1 MQYGNDNHRPLAP
14 GMGEAVAKRTVLR
27 RREDLSLETWG
38 DVANRVA
45 LGNCMLIDGVSD
57 YECSRL
63 RAHIANGSIL
73 LSGRHLQHGDRT
85 QATRPMEVFVN
96 CASAATSFLSYYL
109 LLNGA
114 GVGRCYDDTLCVV
127 DWRKMPYVHVVMDE
141 GHKDFD
147 YRSMESLTEA
157 RHKYGKHCEVHEVE
171 DSREGWAK
179 AVELIETLAYS
190 GKHSKEIVL
199 LDFSKVR
206 PSGSPIKGMQ
216 NRPSSGPVPTMNA
229 IRNICTLKGSHMPN
243 WMQAMYVDHYMA
255 ESVLVGGSRRSAR
268 IASKS
273 WRDPDVLS
281 FVKLKNNTKNKERNF
296 LWSANNSV
304 MVDQEF
310 WDECEVPGTWAHQ
323 VFDTVATNAYEWGE
337 PGIINQHKLVVN
349 NAGLVDMEDG
359 KYAESTRYKPSAD
372 AVKLLGRLAKI
383 TRTSRFPMIVN
394 PCFHADTLVL
404 TKTGPRRIA
413 DLVGQNVEVFDG
425 KDWVLCSNFRVTGE
439 DQELFTVRLHDGR
452 EITATAY
459 HKFLVN
465 GERVELK
472 DLQVGDALDDLAD
485 ESLYAEMHTT
495 DVPAAYLKGF
505 LLGDGSVASDSY
517 RTPTPLLWLYSTKYV
532 CGKRLVA
539 SANELPAEKIK
550 GNFVKKGVV
559 IARDN
564 DDRSHMCGLAVRRTA
579 LLPWCAEYKA
589 NLPLEV
595 YTWSLNS
602 KREFIAGLFDAD
614 GAVMDSTHGFG
625 YQLASVNRTFLVQ
638 ILALLRTLGVYGKV
652 SLMHAAGVTD
662 FNDGYGAY
670 KTQDCWRLTISQ
682 RSAIH
687 LAKQVKFER
696 LRSLAQ
702 RECAYNCKSRRNR
715 VVEIVHHSSHNTVY
729 CCTVDSTHN
738 IALFN
743 GILTGQCGEITLNT
757 LGAYCSIGDVVPYF
771 CDTIE
776 EAEEAVKL
784 TVHALIRV
792 NQMNSV
798 YHREVKRTNRIGVS
812 LTGLHEFAW
821 KFFKLGFRDLINEE
835 KAKPFW
841 MALARLARAVK
852 DEACNY
858 SRRLEVNVPHTNT
871 TIKPAGTTSKL
882 LGLTEGAHLPTMR
895 EYIRWVQF
903 RNDDPLV
910 QKYKRLGYQT
920 RELKTYQGT
929 TIVGFPTQPEI
940 CKLGL
945 GENLVTAG
953 EATPEEQYRWLM
965 LLEKYWIRGV
975 DENGSPLAKDTGNQ
989 ISYTLKYDP
998 EKVSL
1003 EQFRKTLRE
1012 MQNQVKCCSIM
1023 RQSRNEES
1031 KYEYQPEQAVN
1042 LEDYNAY
1049 VRAIQSEVEEDID
1062 KAHIE
1067 CAGGVCPVDING
1079 KKDTVRAKVK

>member
-27 RREDLSLETWG
+27 RREDMSLETWG

-45 LGNCMLIDGVSD
+45 LGNCTLIDGVSD

-85 QATRPMEVFVN
+85 QSGRPMEVFVN

-114 GVGRCYDDTLCVV
+114 GVGRCYDDVLCVV

-147 YRSMESLTEA
+147 YRSMESLSEA
-157 RHKYGKHCEVHEVE
+157 RHKYGKLCEVHEVE

-179 AVELIETLAYS
+179 AIELIETLAYS
-190 GKHSKEIVL
+190 GKHSKEIIL

-229 IRNICTLKGSHMPN
+229 VRNICTLKGSHMPK

-268 IASKS
+268 IACKS
-273 WRDPDVLS
+273 WRDPDVLN
-281 FVKLKNNTKNKERNF
+281 FIKLKNNTKNKDRNF

-310 WDECEVPGTWAHQ
+310 WSECEVKGTWAQQ
-323 VFDTVATNAYEWGE
+323 VFEAIAANAYEWGE
-337 PGIINQHKLVVN
+337 PGVINQHKLVTN

-359 KYAESTRYKPSAD
+359 KYAESSRFKPSSEG
-372 AVKLLGRLAKI
+372 VKLLGRLATI

-394 PCFHADTLVL
+394 PCQPGYVRMLTDKGSRELSELKKGDVVWTGLRWSPLV
-404 TKTGPRRIA
+404 KVWSTGVKKVNRYWLSNGTYVDMTPNHRVLEHGIK
-413 DLVGQNVEVFDG
+413 VEAQDAESI
-425 KDWVLCSNFRVTGE
+425 DRVTMTP
-439 DQELFTVRLHDGR
+439 DTF
-452 EITATAY
+452 
-459 HKFLVN
+459 VN
-465 GERVELK
+465 TEVAEPK
-472 DLQVGDALDDLAD
+472 NEFALLAG
-485 ESLYAEMHTT
+485 M
-495 DVPAAYLKGF
+495 V
-505 LLGDGSVASDSY
+505 LGDGSMQKNGGVIAYLNIGIKDAEMECAALPYTQGVINGTKRLAKLSVGFKDLELKYAPVEKREVGTFWKASSRSTMCWFLRGLYTANGTVLADGTRIALKTSSRKLADDVAEMLS
-517 RTPTPLLWLYSTKYV
+517 WLGFRAYITVNKAHEVEFKNGRYV
-532 CGKRLVA
+532 CKQSYDVNLVQVQRFKQLIGFEQKYKMDAIDEGKINRV
-539 SANELPAEKIK
+539 
-550 GNFVKKGVV
+550 G
-559 IARDN
+559 RDI
-564 DDRSHMCGLAVRRTA
+564 RIVRVQD
-579 LLPWCAEYKA
+579 LGEM
-589 NLPLEV
+589 EV
-595 YTWSLNS
+595 FDYTVEADEHTVMQ
-602 KREFIAGLFDAD
+602 KGLF
-614 GAVMDSTHGFG
+614 
-625 YQLASVNRTFLVQ
+625 
-638 ILALLRTLGVYGKV
+638 
-652 SLMHAAGVTD
+652 
-662 FNDGYGAY
+662 
-670 KTQDCWRLTISQ
+670 IS
-682 RSAIH
+682 
-687 LAKQVKFER
+687 
-696 LRSLAQ
+696 
-702 RECAYNCKSRRNR
+702 N
-715 VVEIVHHSSHNTVY
+715 
-729 CCTVDSTHN
+729 
-738 IALFN
+738 
-743 GILTGQCGEITLNT
+743 CGEISLNT
-757 LGAYCSIGDVVPYF
+757 LGAYCSIGDIVPYF

-776 EAEEAVKL
+776 EAEEAAKL
-784 TVHALIRV
+784 AVHALVRV

-821 KFFKLGFRDLINEE
+821 KFFKLGFRDLLNEE

-841 MALARLARAVK
+841 MALSRLSRAVK
-852 DEACNY
+852 DEARDY

-882 LGLTEGAHLPTMR
+882 FGLTEGAHLPSMR

-903 RNDDPLV
+903 RSDDPLV
-910 QKYKRLGYQT
+910 QKYQRLGYQT

-945 GENLVTAG
+945 GSNLITAG
-953 EATPEEQYRWLM
+953 EATPEEQYKWLT

-975 DENGSPLAKDTGNQ
+975 DENGVPLSQDTGNQ

-998 EKVSL
+998 MKVNF
-1003 EQFRKTLRE
+1003 EQFRKTLIE
-1012 MQNQVKCCSIM
+1012 YQNQVKCCSIM
-1023 RQSRNEES
+1023 RQSATEES

-1049 VRAIQSEVEEDID
+1049 IRAIKSEVEEDID

-1067 CAGGVCPVDING
+1067 CAGGVCPVDIKG
-1079 KKDTVRAKVK
+1079 KKDTVRAKVN